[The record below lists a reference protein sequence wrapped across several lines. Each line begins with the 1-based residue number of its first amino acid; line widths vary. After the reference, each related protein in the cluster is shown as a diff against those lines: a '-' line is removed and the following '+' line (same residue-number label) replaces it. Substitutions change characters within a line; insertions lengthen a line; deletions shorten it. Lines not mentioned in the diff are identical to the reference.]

1 MRIIGKYKYNF
12 GMKKFS
18 LLFVCLLLASNLLA
32 QKNPAALKNLVK
44 AGGKVTAVDV
54 AKVEATALER
64 TVKKALEPVITT
76 SYGTMSVTAYFH
88 RMGNMEFWTPPISIP
103 SPDIKPFKPAYGSQ
117 KRTREWLIDQLT
129 PNGFKP
135 QILETMSYE
144 ELDELLTTYAV
155 FSNATVCKQDNIED
169 SWTRDDKEMLPIFMA
184 PNKWNANKLTQWALK
199 QPDFYLRNYLP
210 LDYNVPFHPD
220 VKSLRILLISDDSAI
235 KARIITALH
244 SYNNI
249 DVDMNAAIGLATKRL
264 ENTETKY
271 DIIVTDVVVPGG
283 KRDRG
288 AYDVGMYV
296 WNKKLDIPVVAL
308 SRQPL
313 NSDKLILSN
322 IVGQALYLQS
332 IEDTHRFFNYL
343 SNIVATGKAY
353 PNDLPALLYYKQKL
367 KELDLAIEQSPD
379 DQFLYEQ
386 RSNVRRI
393 LGDKKGARSDAK
405 KAEELFYS
413 THSVPPKD

>member
-1 MRIIGKYKYNF
+1 
-12 GMKKFS
+12 MKKFS

-54 AKVEATALER
+54 AKVEATVLER

-144 ELDELLTTYAV
+144 ELDELLTTYTV

-169 SWTRDDKEMLPIFMA
+169 SWTRDDKEMLPIFMV

-199 QPDFYLRNYLP
+199 QPDFYLRNYL
-210 LDYNVPFHPD
+210 LTYPFI
-220 VKSLRILLISDDSAI
+220 R
-235 KARIITALH
+235 T
-244 SYNNI
+244 
-249 DVDMNAAIGLATKRL
+249 
-264 ENTETKY
+264 
-271 DIIVTDVVVPGG
+271 
-283 KRDRG
+283 
-288 AYDVGMYV
+288 
-296 WNKKLDIPVVAL
+296 
-308 SRQPL
+308 
-313 NSDKLILSN
+313 SN
-322 IVGQALYLQS
+322 PCV
-332 IEDTHRFFNYL
+332 
-343 SNIVATGKAY
+343 
-353 PNDLPALLYYKQKL
+353 YY
-367 KELDLAIEQSPD
+367 
-379 DQFLYEQ
+379 
-386 RSNVRRI
+386 
-393 LGDKKGARSDAK
+393 
-405 KAEELFYS
+405 
-413 THSVPPKD
+413 